1 MKITKLRRL
10 LSFCLI
16 LSILLLILVSCQDDD
31 TELSQSSESTTAEI
45 NQWILDYMDL
55 AYYWSEDMPTIDT
68 ETESDPETFFYQLL
82 KTPEDRWSFIT
93 DDIDELL
100 DYFQGITKSM
110 GYSIQLYY
118 LNSNSEQLVAIVEY
132 VYSDTPASEAG
143 LDRGDMIVEIDNQI
157 ITLDNYEELLSLE
170 TMEIT
175 LGTITNS
182 TLVELTPTVN
192 LVAREINTNPIVK
205 DTILEID
212 DIKIGYLAYTSF
224 ISNYDDQLVDVFTEF
239 KSSNIDELVL
249 DLRYNGGGSVNTALL
264 MASLIAPS
272 SAINDVFINEIW
284 NTNLTEYNDTLKLY
298 EQEANVNLDNLY
310 VLTTEGTASASE
322 MVIYGLEPYMNII
335 QIGDTTTGKYYA
347 SITLYDEERTHD
359 WGIQPLVLRAENKTN
374 SINYSEGLPYDYEA
388 DDIYYNA
395 PLGDPEEQFFEIAIS
410 LITTG
415 SIPATSQIQSTKT
428 SIISK
433 KYNDLLDP
441 LKTTMVVPFQ
451 KE

>member
-1 MKITKLRRL
+1 MKRTNLRL
-10 LSFCLI
+10 LSFFLMLNLFFFSCEDDEPEQS
-16 LSILLLILVSCQDDD
+16 LSSDM
-31 TELSQSSESTTAEI
+31 TTTEI
-45 NQWILDYMDL
+45 NQWIWEYMDL
-55 AYYWSEDMPTIDT
+55 AYYWTEDMTAIDP
-68 ETESDPETFFYQLL
+68 ETESDPETYFYNLL
-82 KTPEDRWSFIT
+82 KTPEDRWSFIV

-100 DYFQGITKSM
+100 DYFEGITKSM

-118 LNSNSEQLVAIVEY
+118 LDSSSDQLVAIVEY

-143 LDRGDMIVEIDNQI
+143 LERGDMIVKIDNQI

-175 LGTITNS
+175 LGTITDN

-192 LVAREINTNPIVK
+192 LVSREINTNPIVK

-212 DIKIGYLAYTSF
+212 GTKIGYLAYTSF

-239 KSSNIDELVL
+239 KSNNIDELVL

-272 SAINDVFINEIW
+272 SAINDIFIYEKW
-284 NTNLTEYNDTLKLY
+284 NMNLTEYDETLKLY
-298 EQEANVNLDNLY
+298 THEANLNLNKLY

-322 MVIYGLEPYMNII
+322 MVIYGLEPYMDII
-335 QIGDTTTGKYYA
+335 QIGNTTHGKYYA
-347 SITLYDEERTHD
+347 SITLYDEEKRHN
-359 WGIQPLVLRAENKTN
+359 WGIQPIVLRSENKTN
-374 SINYSEGLPYDYEA
+374 SINYSEGLPADYEA

-395 PLGDPEEQFFEIAIS
+395 PLGDPEEQFLEIAIS

-415 SIPATSQIQSTKT
+415 SVPATSQLKSAKAK
-428 SIISK
+428 IIAEGCKDS
-433 KYNDLLDP
+433 LDP
-441 LKTTMVVPFQ
+441 LRTVMVVPYPN
-451 KE
+451 K

>member
-1 MKITKLRRL
+1 M
-10 LSFCLI
+10 
-16 LSILLLILVSCQDDD
+16 LSILLLGCQDDD
-31 TELSQSSESTTAEI
+31 TEQSQSSESTTAEI

-55 AYYWSEDMPTIDT
+55 VYYWSEDMPSIDP
-68 ETESDPETFFYQLL
+68 ETESDPGTYFYELL
-82 KTPEDRWSFIT
+82 KTPEDRWSFIV

-100 DYFQGITKSM
+100 DYFEGITKSM

-118 LNSNSEQLVAIVEY
+118 LDSYSDQLVAIVEY

-143 LDRGDMIVEIDNQI
+143 LERGDMIVEIDNQI
-157 ITLDNYEELLSLE
+157 ITVDNYQELLNLE

-175 LGTITNS
+175 LGTITDN

-212 DIKIGYLAYTSF
+212 GTKIGYLAYTSF
-224 ISNYDDQLVDVFTEF
+224 ISNYDDQLIDVFSEF
-239 KSSNIDELVL
+239 KSNNIDELVL

-298 EQEANVNLDNLY
+298 EQEANLNLNNLY

-374 SINYSEGLPYDYEA
+374 SINYSEGLPYDYKA

-395 PLGDPEEQFFEIAIS
+395 PLGDPEEQFLEIAIS

-415 SIPATSQIQSTKT
+415 SVPATSQIQSTKT